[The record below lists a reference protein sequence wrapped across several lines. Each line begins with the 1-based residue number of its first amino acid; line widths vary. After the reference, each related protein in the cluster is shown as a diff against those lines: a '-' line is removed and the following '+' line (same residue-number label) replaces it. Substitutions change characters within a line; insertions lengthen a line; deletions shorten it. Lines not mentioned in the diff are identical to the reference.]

1 MTVVGAA
8 ERVASRT
15 LDRTMETRLVCFD
28 LGGVVVRICRSF
40 EEAALA
46 ANLPLRRVPDDERA
60 RATRRELVERHQ
72 RGELASADFHRALAS
87 AFESVYSPAELALAH
102 AAVLRGEYPGI
113 TDTIR
118 AINAAGLRTACL
130 SNTSDDHWQVL
141 TEMPALRSLHA
152 RHASHL
158 WGLAKPDASIYR
170 RFERETGMAGR
181 AILFFDDLEENVESA
196 LRLGW
201 DAVRIDHTGDT
212 AEQVRAALTSRGV
225 SL

>member
-1 MTVVGAA
+1 
-8 ERVASRT
+8 
-15 LDRTMETRLVCFD
+15 METRLVCFD

-46 ANLPLRRVPDDERA
+46 ANLPLRRVPDDDRA
-60 RATRRELVERHQ
+60 RAAQRELIERHQ
-72 RGELASADFHRALAS
+72 RGTLASDDFHRELARALNA
-87 AFESVYSPAELALAH
+87 VYSPAELALAH

-113 TDTIR
+113 TETIC
-118 AINAAGLRTACL
+118 AINAVGLRTACL
-130 SNTSDDHWQVL
+130 SNTSDDHWRVL
-141 TEMPALRSLHA
+141 TTMPSLRSLHA

-170 RFERETGMAGR
+170 RFESETGVVGE
-181 AILFFDDLEENVESA
+181 AILFFDDLEENVTAA

-201 DAVRIDHTGDT
+201 DAVQIDHTGDT
-212 AEQVRAALTSRGV
+212 AAQVRAALASRGL